1 MKPVLV
7 KGKHVKSINQ
17 YYNKMKSHFTS
28 VLRNGKQTNEG
39 PFTSK
44 RIEKLHQKRYLKIKD
59 VFHKVSHRIVKLAQ
73 EEDVCKIV
81 IGQNKSWKQE
91 TNMGKEITNRFVI
104 SHIVY

>member
-1 MKPVLV
+1 VTNTGMKPVLV

-28 VLRNGKQTNEG
+28 TLRNEKQTNEG

-59 VFHKVSHRIVKLAQ
+59 VFHKVS
-73 EEDVCKIV
+73 
-81 IGQNKSWKQE
+81 
-91 TNMGKEITNRFVI
+91 
-104 SHIVY
+104 